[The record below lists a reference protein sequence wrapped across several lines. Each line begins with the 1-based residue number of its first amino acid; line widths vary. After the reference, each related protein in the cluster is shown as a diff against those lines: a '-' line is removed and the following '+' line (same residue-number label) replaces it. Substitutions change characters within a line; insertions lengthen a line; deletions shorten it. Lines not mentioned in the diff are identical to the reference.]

1 MSCACAAD
9 SAESGSIQYF
19 KLLSCPVL
27 CLLCS
32 FPAVIKALCL
42 LLRHAEADVLHFHDQ
57 GSISSCCP
65 VLSCACFA
73 ACLQLQGLMQEK
85 VCMSCACAADS
96 AESGLK
102 QYFKLLS
109 CPVLALQLACSHK
122 GTVTAA
128 QTCRSRCPA
137 F

>member
-1 MSCACAAD
+1 MQKQMSCILMIKAVFQVAV
-9 SAESGSIQYF
+9 
-19 KLLSCPVL
+19 LSCPVL
-27 CLLCS
+27 ALQLACS
-32 FPAVIKALCL
+32 HQSTVTAAQTC
-42 LLRHAEADVLHFHDQ
+42 RNVLHFHDQ
-57 GSISSCCP
+57 GSILRYCP

-96 AESGLK
+96 AESGSI
-102 QYFKLLS
+102 QYFKILS
-109 CPVLALQLACSHK
+109 CPVLALQLACSNK
-122 GTVTAA
+122 GTVSAA